1 MSHGRALGWFFAL
14 AFGITWLLQLP
25 GVLAGLG
32 LLPGPLDGY
41 LPFAMLGIFGPL
53 AAATFLTAREGGQRA
68 VRELYS
74 GLGRWRAPVSVYL
87 VAIVLPGLLLAA
99 ILSLLG
105 AAGREGPVAY
115 LPDGSR
121 LVLAFVISI
130 AEEVGWRGY
139 ALPRLQKRFGAFA
152 ASGLLGVLWA
162 LWHIPMFMAQ
172 GIPLALFLVMAL
184 FFTGGSLVFT
194 WAYERSG
201 QSLFVV
207 VLTHVAVHLNNSHV
221 ALPTDQIPLV
231 VHSVIYAALGLAL
244 VRPFGPS
251 NARRARPSLADS
263 GVHARPVPERPAE
276 LDRAWCKGVTRSV
289 APQPH

>member
-1 MSHGRALGWFFAL
+1 MSHGRSLGRFFVL

-25 GVLAGLG
+25 GVFAGRG
-32 LLPGPLDGY
+32 LLPGSLESY

-53 AAATFLTAREGGQRA
+53 AAATILTVREGGQTA

-74 GLGRWRAPVSVYL
+74 GLVRWRAPVIVYL
-87 VAIVLPGLLLAA
+87 VAIALPALLLSAV
-99 ILSLLG
+99 LWLLG
-105 AAGREGPVAY
+105 AAGRAGPVSF
-115 LPDGSR
+115 LPDVSR
-121 LVLAFVISI
+121 LVFAFVISI

-139 ALPRLQKRFGAFA
+139 ALPRLLKRFGAFA

-172 GIPLALFLVMAL
+172 GIPLELLLVMAL

-201 QSLFVV
+201 RSLLVV

-221 ALPTDQIPLV
+221 ALPADQIPLV

-244 VRPFGPS
+244 VRPLS
-251 NARRARPSLADS
+251 ASMSRPGGTTRADS
-263 GVHARPVPERPAE
+263 GVRFKSPATERPVEVE
-276 LDRAWCKGVTRSV
+276 RAWCK
-289 APQPH
+289 A